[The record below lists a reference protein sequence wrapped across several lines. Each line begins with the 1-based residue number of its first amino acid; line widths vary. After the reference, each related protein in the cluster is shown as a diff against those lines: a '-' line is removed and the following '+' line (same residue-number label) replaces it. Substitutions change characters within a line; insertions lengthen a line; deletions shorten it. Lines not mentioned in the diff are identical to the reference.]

1 MYTTETR
8 DSPSGRHYRVP
19 EDATPPPAEVLQPYA
34 LSKPAGAFSNRD
46 RLTRRAQRAIKMCM
60 AARYGRIAQL
70 AVLSAVLSAPMAYAH
85 DDLFE
90 DPTTK
95 SLGRKLSVGMA
106 AGLMRFDTNFKFTN
120 RDTGRSVFLDSE
132 GSMDLPEV
140 KTIPLMYGY
149 WRPSQK
155 HGLGFAYFSVHR
167 DSELIA
173 IDRNFGDLSVDG
185 RASLNDDTRFYTL
198 AYNYTLFQDSRAF
211 LFASLGIT
219 AIDLKYDFDAF
230 GVVSINGEPVATGAY
245 AEKLEQFAPIPL
257 IGLDAWFAITD
268 KWSFGAR
275 ASFVAGEV
283 ADVRALIL
291 ESRIRA
297 KYDFNKN
304 VGLLIGLLY
313 FDGDVTLNDT
323 DRKTE
328 INYGFEGLFL
338 GLDVGF

>member
-1 MYTTETR
+1 MNAKFI
-8 DSPSGRHYRVP
+8 G
-19 EDATPPPAEVLQPYA
+19 
-34 LSKPAGAFSNRD
+34 
-46 RLTRRAQRAIKMCM
+46 I
-60 AARYGRIAQL
+60 
-70 AVLSAVLSAPMAYAH
+70 AVLAILLGLRTAYA
-85 DDLFE
+85 DEDMLE
-90 DPTTK
+90 DPTTMA
-95 SLGRKLSVGMA
+95 LGRKLSVGIA
-106 AGLMRFDTNFKFTN
+106 AGLMRFDTNFKFTR

-140 KTIPLMYGY
+140 KSIPLMYGY
-149 WRPSQK
+149 WRPSPK
-155 HGLGFAYFSVHR
+155 HGLGFGYFSVHR
-167 DSELIA
+167 ESELIA

-185 RASLNDDTRFYTL
+185 RASLDDDTRFYTL

-230 GVVSINGEPVATGAY
+230 GVLSIDDVPVATGAY
-245 AEKLEQFAPIPL
+245 TESLEQFAPIPL
-257 IGLDAWFAITD
+257 IGLDAWFAITNN
-268 KWSFGAR
+268 WSFGAR

-283 ADVRALIL
+283 SDVRALIL

-297 KYDFNKN
+297 KYDFNEH

-313 FDGDVTLNDT
+313 FDGDVTLNGSDT
-323 DRKTE
+323 KTE

>member
-1 MYTTETR
+1 MSMNAKFT
-8 DSPSGRHYRVP
+8 GILAL
-19 EDATPPPAEVLQPYA
+19 ATVLW
-34 LSKPAGAFSNRD
+34 L
-46 RLTRRAQRAIKMCM
+46 
-60 AARYGRIAQL
+60 
-70 AVLSAVLSAPMAYAH
+70 PMASAQ
-85 DDLFE
+85 DSLLE
-90 DPTTK
+90 DSSTMA
-95 SLGRKLSVGMA
+95 LGRKLSVGI
-106 AGLMRFDTNFKFTN
+106 AGGPMRFDTNFKFTN

-140 KTIPLMYGY
+140 KAIPLMYGY

>member
-1 MYTTETR
+1 M
-8 DSPSGRHYRVP
+8 SPKLISI
-19 EDATPPPAEVLQPYA
+19 ATLAA
-34 LSKPAGAFSNRD
+34 LLWLPVAS
-46 RLTRRAQRAIKMCM
+46 AQEA
-60 AARYGRIAQL
+60 L
-70 AVLSAVLSAPMAYAH
+70 L
-85 DDLFE
+85 DE
-90 DPTTK
+90 PTTMTL
-95 SLGRKLSVGMA
+95 SRKLSVGIA
-106 AGLMRFDTNFKFTN
+106 AGLMRFDTNFKFTD
-120 RDTGRSVFLDSE
+120 RETGRSVFLDSE

-140 KTIPLMYGY
+140 KTIPLIYGF

-185 RASLNDDTRFYTL
+185 RASLDDDTRFYTL

-211 LFASLGIT
+211 LFASFGIN

-230 GVVSINGEPVATGAY
+230 GVLSIDDVPVSSGAFS
-245 AEKLEQFAPIPL
+245 ESLEEFAPIPM

-275 ASFVAGEV
+275 ATFVAGEV

-297 KYDFNKN
+297 KYDFNEN
-304 VGLLIGLLY
+304 VGLIIGLNY
-313 FDGDVTLNDT
+313 FDGDVTLDSS
-323 DRKTE
+323 DVKTE
-328 INYGFEGLFL
+328 INYGFEGLVL
-338 GLDVGF
+338 GIDVGF

>member
-1 MYTTETR
+1 MNMTAKCIRLALLAAALTGLTA
-8 DSPSGRHYRVP
+8 VP
-19 EDATPPPAEVLQPYA
+19 V
-34 LSKPAGAFSNRD
+34 
-46 RLTRRAQRAIKMCM
+46 
-60 AARYGRIAQL
+60 
-70 AVLSAVLSAPMAYAH
+70 AH
-85 DDLFE
+85 ADDDLFE
-90 DPTTK
+90 DPTTMA
-95 SLGRKLSVGMA
+95 LGRKLSVGIA

-149 WRPSQK
+149 WRPSPK

-167 DSELIA
+167 DSELVA
-173 IDRNFGDLSVDG
+173 IDENFGDLSVDG
-185 RASLNDDTRFYTL
+185 RASLDDDTRFYTL

-230 GVVSINGEPVATGAY
+230 GVVSLDDVPVAAGAY
-245 AEKLEQFAPIPL
+245 SERLEQFAPIPL
-257 IGLDAWFAITD
+257 IGLDAWFAITN

-275 ASFVAGEV
+275 ASFVAGDV

-297 KYDFNKN
+297 KYDFNDR

-313 FDGDVTLNDT
+313 FDGDVTLDNSDT
-323 DRKTE
+323 KTE

>member
-1 MYTTETR
+1 MNMRVKRTRLALLAAVFGPLLWLPPTYAQDSLLEDSTT
-8 DSPSGRHYRVP
+8 
-19 EDATPPPAEVLQPYA
+19 
-34 LSKPAGAFSNRD
+34 
-46 RLTRRAQRAIKMCM
+46 
-60 AARYGRIAQL
+60 L
-70 AVLSAVLSAPMAYAH
+70 A
-85 DDLFE
+85 
-90 DPTTK
+90 
-95 SLGRKLSVGMA
+95 LGRKLSVGIA
-106 AGLMRFDTNFKFTN
+106 AGLMRFDTNFKFTS
-120 RDTGRSVFLDSE
+120 RETGRSAFLDSE

-149 WRPSQK
+149 WRPSAK
-155 HGLGFAYFSVHR
+155 HGLGFGYFSVHR

-185 RASLNDDTRFYTL
+185 RASLDDDTRFYTL

-230 GVVSINGEPVATGAY
+230 GVLSIDDVPVATGAY
-245 AEKLEQFAPIPL
+245 TESLEQFAPIPL
-257 IGLDAWFAITD
+257 IGLDAWFAITNN
-268 KWSFGAR
+268 WSFGAR

-283 ADVRALIL
+283 SDVRALIL

-297 KYDFNKN
+297 KYDFNEH

-313 FDGDVTLNDT
+313 FDGDVTLNGSDT
-323 DRKTE
+323 KTE